1 MASLPSGVRGVLRL
15 QQRRS
20 SAPVRGGGRGREVL
34 RRVRRRRRAQDGYV
48 QEVERRD
55 GGVPCQRLR
64 DVRGHGIWDIAGER
78 GRGCADIPS
87 LRGLR

>member
-1 MASLPSGVRGVLRL
+1 MYAGFYVFNNVVRPLRFG
-15 QQRRS
+15 
-20 SAPVRGGGRGREVL
+20 AA
-34 RRVRRRRRAQDGYV
+34 VRRRRWAQDGYV